1 MADWIKVADRPPL
14 RERQAEVTRA
24 APCSHGRPCRRKGGS
39 EQTAERLDVRRA
51 RYITAG
57 FEHGEGR
64 LAPRNGGT
72 AARSWRR
79 QGQDARPGLPGR
91 GRLAQHLDFH
101 AVTTLSRRRL
111 VIVTT
116 GNEDKD
122 PGISIYV
129 ALPRNFWAVFSL
141 SPGPWM
147 FEDPALL
154 ASASLSRHPM
164 ALLPTALAPSPR
176 LPAASPRL
184 CTCESLW
191 RLRLDVF

>member
-1 MADWIKVADRPPL
+1 MTCDELAALLLALNTERGVSRQGMGGRPPG
-14 RERQAEVTRA
+14 A
-24 APCSHGRPCRRKGGS
+24 
-39 EQTAERLDVRRA
+39 
-51 RYITAG
+51 
-57 FEHGEGR
+57 GEGKDR
-64 LAPRNGGT
+64 TPALDSPGG
-72 AARSWRR
+72 
-79 QGQDARPGLPGR
+79 D
-91 GRLAQHLDFH
+91 RLAQHLDFH

-122 PGISIYV
+122 PDISIYI